1 MDVNGIGGVFI
12 FANDPRSLAEWYSR
26 HLGIEF
32 TRDETSDSYYMLF
45 YYRDDVVPSK
55 RLDTT
60 FAILPARGQLGS
72 DRGEFMINFRV
83 NDLEAL
89 ATQLAAAGTVV
100 EEIQIL
106 RDEEGFGKFTHLVD
120 LEGNHI
126 ELYQPLRQLTP

>member
-12 FANDPRSLAEWYSR
+12 YANDPRSLAEWYSR

-32 TRDETSDSYYMLF
+32 TRDETSDSYYMVF
-45 YYRDDVVPSK
+45 YYRDVDDPSK
-55 RLDTT
+55 RLDTAY
-60 FAILPARGQLGS
+60 AIRPAKDLLGS
-72 DRGEFMINFRV
+72 DRNQFMINFRV

-89 ATQLAAAGTVV
+89 ATQLSAAGIAV

-106 RDEEGFGKFTHLVD
+106 RDEEGFGKFTQLVD

-126 ELYQPLRQLTP
+126 ELYQPLR

>member
-12 FANDPRSLAEWYSR
+12 YANDPRSLAEWYSR

-32 TRDETSDSYYMLF
+32 TRDETSDSYYMVF
-45 YYRDDVVPSK
+45 YYRDVDDPSK
-55 RLDTT
+55 RLDTAY
-60 FAILPARGQLGS
+60 AIRPAKDLLGS
-72 DRGEFMINFRV
+72 DRNQFMINFRV

-89 ATQLAAAGTVV
+89 ATQLSAAEIAV

-106 RDEEGFGKFTHLVD
+106 RDEEGFGKFTQLVD

-126 ELYQPLRQLTP
+126 ELYQPLR

>member
-12 FANDPRSLAEWYSR
+12 FANDPRSMAEWYSR

-106 RDEEGFGKFTHLVD
+106 RDEEGFGK
-120 LEGNHI
+120 
-126 ELYQPLRQLTP
+126 